1 MARPVITIIR
11 DVLVGRVFGFDDG
24 WERRQNRPGEH
35 GAISKCAHGP
45 QSRQSYHS
53 DHYDETI
60 PPARTREIIAIIMG
74 TVSIASPGCLDIV
87 IVAVI
92 GRGEQQRR
100 SLEARQKP
108 IADHLGRAKPAGH
121 RGWLERRGNGV
132 VLPLLALAS
141 RSGSRGG

>member
-1 MARPVITIIR
+1 
-11 DVLVGRVFGFDDG
+11 
-24 WERRQNRPGEH
+24 
-35 GAISKCAHGP
+35 
-45 QSRQSYHS
+45 
-53 DHYDETI
+53 
-60 PPARTREIIAIIMG
+60 MG
-74 TVSIASPGCLDIV
+74 TVSIASLGCLDIV

-141 RSGSRGG
+141 RSGSCGG

>member
-1 MARPVITIIR
+1 
-11 DVLVGRVFGFDDG
+11 
-24 WERRQNRPGEH
+24 
-35 GAISKCAHGP
+35 
-45 QSRQSYHS
+45 
-53 DHYDETI
+53 
-60 PPARTREIIAIIMG
+60 MG
-74 TVSIASPGCLDIV
+74 TVSIASLGCLDIV

-141 RSGSRGG
+141 CSGSRGG